1 MKRIK
6 LKRVTAVILILL
18 IFISA
23 YLCWGNNSITV
34 SNYSVSP
41 EKLPEEFD
49 GFRIVQISDLHNKD
63 FGDNLTDRIAEL
75 EPDIIVITGDII
87 DSYRTKTSVAAE
99 FTKAACE
106 IAPVYYVTGNHESR
120 IAEFDALKTEMKS
133 IGVNVLENE
142 TVTLTRNGA
151 EICLVGIDDPT
162 FFYDNDTY
170 WQGIAFNEKLTE
182 LAAES
187 QSTTSIL
194 LSHRPELFELYAEN
208 GFDVVL
214 SGHAHGGQ
222 IRLPLIGGV
231 FSPSEG
237 FFPEYT
243 EGIHTS
249 GKTAMII
256 SRGLGNSLFPLRV
269 FNRPEIVVCE
279 LISE

>member
-1 MKRIK
+1 MKN
-6 LKRVTAVILILL
+6 KRTIAIILILL

-23 YLCWGNNSITV
+23 YFCWGNNSITV

-41 EKLPEEFD
+41 ENLPKEFD

-63 FGDNLTDRIAEL
+63 FGDNLTDKIARL
-75 EPDIIVITGDII
+75 NPDIIVITGDIV
-87 DSYRTKTSVAAE
+87 DSYHTKTAVAAE
-99 FTKAACE
+99 FVRAVCK

-120 IAEFDALKTEMKS
+120 IAEFDAFKAEMKS
-133 IGVNVLENE
+133 IGVNILENE

-187 QSTTSIL
+187 QGATSVL
-194 LSHRPELFELYAEN
+194 LSHRPELFEAYAEN

-222 IRLPLIGGV
+222 IRLPFIGGV

-243 EGIHTS
+243 EGMHSKNGTD
-249 GKTAMII
+249 MII

-269 FNRPEIVVCE
+269 FNRPEIVVCQLTKE
-279 LISE
+279 K